1 MAASFVSLIRN
12 RQNVPMAVSNLASL
26 KMRGSIT
33 VPHNLIP
40 AETSSSNSDSSSEKS
55 NSSGGESES
64 YLKDPLVDKLN
75 QVISS

>member
-12 RQNVPMAVSNLASL
+12 RQSVPTAISNRASL
-26 KMRGSIT
+26 KMRASILDT
-33 VPHNLIP
+33 HNFI
-40 AETSSSNSDSSSEKS
+40 AESSSSDSNSEKS

-64 YLKDPLVDKLN
+64 YFKDPLIEKLN